1 MRPLSA
7 LNKNKKA
14 VSIIVSYVLLI
25 TITLSLS
32 VLVYN
37 WLKFYVVDPEI
48 PECSSNVNIIIQDF
62 FCVPSNTN
70 TTGFYTAGNVQIT
83 LKNKGLFNISG
94 FNLRVHDRADAEFGL
109 YSLEEG
115 GVPLGPGDTF
125 NETYLFDDIVE
136 NTMAV
141 NQLDTIT
148 IVEVQPFVEE
158 DGKVIC
164 KSYAIQ
170 KVNCGFQ

>member
-1 MRPLSA
+1 MKPLSA

-48 PECSSNVNIIIQDF
+48 PECSSNVNIIIQDYY
-62 FCVPSNTN
+62 CVKSYTN
-70 TTGFYTAGNVQIT
+70 STGGFIPGNLQIT
-83 LKNKGLFNISG
+83 LKNKGLFNVSG
-94 FNLRVHDRADAEFGL
+94 FSLRVHDRPDADFGL
-109 YSLEEG
+109 YSLEDQ
-115 GVPLGPGDTF
+115 GVPLGPGEEF
-125 NETYLFDDIVE
+125 YQQYNFSDIVA